1 MGISIKVGHQE
12 YLRVRL
18 LGWVHTLCFK
28 VLLKITV
35 VWLCHIYKPVFKNLN
50 LELGIIISACNPSTL
65 EKATGGSRIRGQ
77 TQLHSRFL
85 GQLGPHE
92 KLPTQNSKR
101 WLNLV
106 YLATKRHAVC
116 GLVCFTSRN
125 TKWSKDNALSLVI
138 CAQILA
144 CS

>member
-1 MGISIKVGHQE
+1 MGIRIKVGHQD
-12 YLRVRL
+12 YPRVRP
-18 LGWVHTLCFK
+18 LGWVYTLCFK

-50 LELGIIISACNPSTL
+50 LELGIIIYACNSSTL
-65 EKATGGSRIRGQ
+65 EMATGGSRIQGQ
-77 TQLHSRFL
+77 TQLRSRFL
-85 GQLGPHE
+85 GQLGLHE
-92 KLPTQNSKR
+92 KLPTQNGKR

-116 GLVCFTSRN
+116 GLVWFTSRN
-125 TKWSKDNALSLVI
+125 TKWSKSSALSLVI